1 MGMLTEERIKITVM
15 ETAGDDCCV
24 AACDG
29 QKIHDRI
36 EAALCEKK
44 KVELSFEGTREL
56 TPAFLNAAVGQL
68 YGCFPSELI
77 ESSLSFSD
85 ISEEDEI
92 ILKRVLER
100 AKTYFEHA
108 YSCRKAL
115 RDVLGGDDA

>member
-1 MGMLTEERIKITVM
+1 MGMPMEEQIKIIVM

-29 QKIHDRI
+29 RKVHDRI

-44 KVELSFEGTREL
+44 KVELSFSGIDDL

-68 YGCFPSELI
+68 YGCFPPELI
-77 ESSLSFSD
+77 ESSLSFTD
-85 ISEEDEI
+85 ISEEDEV
-92 ILKRVLER
+92 ILKRVIER
-100 AKTYFEHA
+100 AKTYIENA

-115 RDVLGGDDA
+115 RDVLGGEDA